1 MPFEPVHT
9 RDVGPKW
16 RPALDLTAGA
26 RSVSRI
32 SSWQQGLHRLEDL
45 AVQGIR
51 RDVRSYSAVSA
62 KAGWALGTRL
72 LEALVYGLLR
82 VDAIACSVAIT
93 SCARAAQW
101 RRAVGAVGLS
111 ARGAARPDTAV
122 YNAAMSGCGS
132 TRRWRHALAL
142 LEAAKIVT
150 GYNAI
155 TCNTAI
161 SACEKAGQPQAS
173 MLLLAEA
180 RRTRLADVITYN
192 AAMSACEG
200 CSLWQTALVI
210 FDGLG
215 EDAVEPD
222 VISFNTTISSCG
234 LAKEW
239 ERALSLIQHTHTRV
253 NAVTYGAAVNACEKA
268 TEWALSVNLL
278 ILVQRDQVKVD
289 LLTCGA
295 AISACAESA
304 FLWHQS
310 SFFPS
315 LSLQRDTL
323 EMATAPQ
330 QAPSFLHPS
339 GSMSWGPFCEGVFGL
354 VPAACCGR
362 SPRMASRRT

>member
-1 MPFEPVHT
+1 M
-9 RDVGPKW
+9 
-16 RPALDLTAGA
+16 
-26 RSVSRI
+26 
-32 SSWQQGLHRLEDL
+32 
-45 AVQGIR
+45 
-51 RDVRSYSAVSA
+51 
-62 KAGWALGTRL
+62 
-72 LEALVYGLLR
+72 
-82 VDAIACSVAIT
+82 DAIACSVAIT

-200 CSLWQTALVI
+200 CSLWQMALVI

-239 ERALSLIQHTHTRV
+239 ERALSLIQRTHTRV

-315 LSLQRDTL
+315 LSLRDTL

-330 QAPSFLHPS
+330 APSFLPPS
-339 GSMSWGPFCEGVFGL
+339 GSYVVTFLRGGL
-354 VPAACCGR
+354 WTRAGGLLGKVTAHGLEADLIACNAALRALSTRLR
-362 SPRMASRRT
+362 SIGNF